1 MVQGQ
6 DRKTGLSTNEYL
18 LAGSVS
24 GFVARAVVQP
34 LDVIKIRFQLQMEPI
49 EVSGTSKYQGLI
61 QAVRCISKE
70 EGTIAFWKGHV
81 PAQMQSVAFTS
92 VQFLSFEVI
101 LSWLRETNSL
111 LISDNK
117 ILGLPITYKPVGN
130 FLCGCGAGFI
140 AAVVT
145 QPLDVLRTRF
155 IAQGEPKTYG
165 SMSHAAVC
173 IITREGA
180 RGFFR
185 GIVPSLLLIAPQTGI
200 QFAIYHSVNQ
210 MINQGK
216 DYLDPKP
223 IDKSSQ
229 FHSSNRPIGP
239 IQSLISGGLAGI
251 GSKCVIYPL
260 DMVKKRMQVRGF
272 EEARVQFGKIPNRNG
287 GLCRCLIEIWQMEG
301 AAAFFK
307 GLRPTLLKSFVS
319 ISCRFTVYE
328 QICRF
333 LHYQNH
339 S

>member
-1 MVQGQ
+1 MVQVQ
-6 DRKTGLSTNEYL
+6 DRETGLSKNEYL

-49 EVSGTSKYQGLI
+49 EVSRTSKYQGLM

-70 EGTIAFWKGHV
+70 EGAIAFWKGHV
-81 PAQMQSVAFTS
+81 PAQMQSVTFTS
-92 VQFLSFEVI
+92 VQFLTFEVI
-101 LSWLRETNSL
+101 LSWLREVNSL

-117 ILGLPITYKPVGN
+117 I
-130 FLCGCGAGFI
+130 FAGSL

-165 SMSHAAVC
+165 SMSHAAVS

-180 RGFFR
+180 QGFFR
-185 GIVPSLLLIAPQTGI
+185 GLVPSLLLIAPQTGI
-200 QFAIYHSVNQ
+200 QFAIYHSLNQ
-210 MINQGK
+210 MINQG
-216 DYLDPKP
+216 
-223 IDKSSQ
+223 
-229 FHSSNRPIGP
+229 N
-239 IQSLISGGLAGI
+239 LISGGLAGI

-272 EEARVQFGKIPNRNG
+272 EEARAQFGRIPIRND
-287 GLCRCLIEIWQMEG
+287 GLCRCLLEIWQMEG
-301 AAAFFK
+301 ASAFFK

-328 QICRF
+328 QICGF
-333 LHYQNH
+333 LLYQKH